1 MEERRRA
8 GFENIPFS
16 DASHGVEAAGFQSH
30 GGGAVEH
37 WTSFG
42 SEVAKQRVSSTGN
55 SWCVR

>member
-55 SWCVR
+55 

>member
-42 SEVAKQRVSSTGN
+42 SGQATSVVYGKLIHGA
-55 SWCVR
+55 